1 MAWGFN
7 SRLDNL
13 QAAILDLQFRNYD
26 SIIAHRRALAAS
38 YERSLSELQELQLPP
53 APGSDANHFDV
64 YQNYEIQ
71 ADDRDGLRE
80 YLSES
85 GVGTI
90 IQWGGKPVHQYTGL
104 GFHRELP
111 STDRLFQRC
120 LMLPMNMMV
129 SADDVEYICSRI
141 RHFYRG

>member
-1 MAWGFN
+1 VT
-7 SRLDNL
+7 
-13 QAAILDLQFRNYD
+13 
-26 SIIAHRRALAAS
+26 HRRALAAA
-38 YERSLSELQELQLPP
+38 YERGLGALRELQLPP
-53 APGSDANHFDV
+53 APDSDPNHFDV

-71 ADDRDGLRE
+71 ADDRDGLRQH
-80 YLSES
+80 LSKS

-104 GFHRELP
+104 GLRCELP
-111 STDRLFQRC
+111 ATDRLFRRC

-129 SADDVEYICSRI
+129 SADDVEYISSRI